1 MKRICFLL
9 LVLVLLIDS
18 CVDRVDYNAADA
30 ATQLV
35 VDGSIS
41 DMPGPY
47 TVKLSRTRKILD
59 FTGAKTVSASKVVIS
74 DNVGNSE
81 VLTEI
86 SQGTFQTSPTGI
98 QGVMGREY
106 TLRVETRD
114 GNVYESSP
122 EKITP
127 AGSVDDIYTTFEQY
141 QPLSGSPKY
150 QFRVFANTTG
160 EVGGN
165 NYYRWKF
172 TGTYKVETHPELRT
186 VTAGE
191 GRIPDPP
198 ACSGYTKNLDQVG
211 PCTCCTCWADLIN
224 TIPVIS
230 DARLVSDGK
239 FTNIEVG
246 LVPVEYWTFFEKV
259 QIQVEQIS
267 LSPAAYSYWKTVAE
281 QKAGGSSLFQPAIG
295 KAISNMTVKNGTGG
309 VQGLFSAYSS
319 SKKIIFL
326 QPSDIPVGVGAIPG
340 APPPIAESCLAA
352 FPYSSNQQPAT
363 W

>member
-1 MKRICFLL
+1 MKRIYFLL
-9 LVLVLLIDS
+9 FVVLLIDS
-18 CVDRVDYNAADA
+18 CVDRIDYNAADA

-41 DMPGPY
+41 DTPGPY
-47 TVKLSRTRKILD
+47 TIKLSRTRKILD
-59 FTGAKTVSASKVVIS
+59 FTSTKTVSASKVVIS

-86 SQGTFQTSPTGI
+86 YEGTFQTSPAGI

-127 AGSVDDIYTTFEQY
+127 AGSVDNIYTTFEKY
-141 QPLSGSPKY
+141 QPLSGTPKY

-160 EVGGN
+160 DPATD

-172 TGTYKVETHPELRT
+172 TGTYKVETHPEMRT

-191 GRIPDPP
+191 ARIPDPP
-198 ACSGYTKNLDQVG
+198 ACSGYTKTLEQVG
-211 PCTCCTCWADLIN
+211 PCTCCTCWANLIN
-224 TIPVIS
+224 TVPVIS
-230 DARLVSDGK
+230 DTQLVSGGK

-246 LVPVEYWTFFEKV
+246 LVPVEYWTFFEKM

-267 LSPAAYSYWKTVAE
+267 LSAAAYSYWKTVAE

-295 KAISNMTVKNGTGG
+295 KAVSNMSVKTGTGG

-326 QPSDIPVGVGAIPG
+326 YPSDIPVGVGAIPG

-352 FPYSSNQQPAT
+352 FSNSTNQQPTT

>member
-1 MKRICFLL
+1 MKKIWFLV
-9 LVLVLLIDS
+9 VLVILIDS
-18 CVDRVDYNAADA
+18 CVDRIEYNAADA

-35 VDGSIS
+35 VDGSIT
-41 DMPGPY
+41 DAPGPY
-47 TVKLSRTRKILD
+47 TIKLTRTRRVLD

-74 DNVGNSE
+74 DNAGNSE

-86 SQGTFQTSPTGI
+86 YEGTFQTSPTGI
-98 QGVMGREY
+98 RGVMGREY

-122 EKITP
+122 EKITS
-127 AGSVDDIYTTFEQY
+127 AGSVDDITTTFEQY

-150 QFRVFANTTG
+150 QFRVFVNTTG
-160 EVGGN
+160 EENGN

-172 TGTYKVETHPELRT
+172 TGTYKVQTQPELRT

-198 ACSGYTKNLDQVG
+198 ACSGFTKDLQPVG
-211 PCTCCTCWADLIN
+211 PCTCCTCWVDLVN
-224 TIPVIS
+224 SIPTIS
-230 DARLVSDGK
+230 DFNLAAGGK
-239 FTNIEVG
+239 FTNVEVG

-267 LSPAAYSYWKTVAE
+267 LSPAAFAYWKAVAE
-281 QKAGGSSLFQPAIG
+281 QKSGSSSLFQPAIG
-295 KAISNMTVKNGTGG
+295 QAASNMKLVSGSGG

-326 QPSDIPVGVGAIPG
+326 TPSDIPSGIGAIPG

-352 FPYSSNQQPAT
+352 FSYSTNQRPAT